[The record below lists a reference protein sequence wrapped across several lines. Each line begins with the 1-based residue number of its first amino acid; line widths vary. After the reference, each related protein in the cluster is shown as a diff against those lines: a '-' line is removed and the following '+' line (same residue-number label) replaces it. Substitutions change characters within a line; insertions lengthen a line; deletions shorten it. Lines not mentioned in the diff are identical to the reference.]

1 MAQFGSVAALPRTK
15 TADIKPVQSVK
26 VVPDGVSGG
35 GREVYRWAVDTYNTM
50 TVGVYMPTGERLP
63 KDGLTITPEDFDL
76 EGGTDKERRGRAV
89 ASYRDETVGEA
100 GESLSVFIEAPAD
113 YDFESITISHA

>member
-15 TADIKPVQSVK
+15 SADIPSVQSVK

-50 TVGVYMPTGERLP
+50 TVGVYLPTGETLP
-63 KDGLTITPEDFDL
+63 KGGLTITPEDFDI
-76 EGGTDKERRGRAV
+76 EAGTDKERRGRAT
-89 ASYRDETVGEA
+89 ASYRDDTVGGKGEA
-100 GESLSVFIEAPAD
+100 LSVFIEAPAD